1 MSRLSD
7 NSVILPYKERCKY
20 HVSLMT
26 IHYPMISMI
35 RSIKGH
41 PLPIACWIWP
51 LNEAVF
57 GTGLQIQ
64 RSCAPIALIGWRHF
78 QIYNIIRA
86 KQMHTCGPTLW
97 WHWWRIHMNE
107 INSRRRNFNNVQ
119 LTCPLLIV
127 RVFFQMPLAAS
138 WCHFLVD
145 TLGHGLQAQMWLCT
159 RLCGWNNSFSQEKSC
174 EFHQKHV
181 YKQRSFRCI
190 YRTCSSTVK
199 KIHPKTRFL

>member
-26 IHYPMISMI
+26 IHYPMLSMI
-35 RSIKGH
+35 SSIKGP
-41 PLPIACWIWP
+41 PLPIACWIWR

-57 GTGLQIQ
+57 GIGLQIQ

-119 LTCPLLIV
+119 CTINPSFTDYEGFLPDALGSILMS
-127 RVFFQMPLAAS
+127 FFGWHPRAWTSSAN
-138 WCHFLVD
+138 V
-145 TLGHGLQAQMWLCT
+145 TLYTTLRM
-159 RLCGWNNSFSQEKSC
+159 K
-174 EFHQKHV
+174 
-181 YKQRSFRCI
+181 
-190 YRTCSSTVK
+190 
-199 KIHPKTRFL
+199 